1 MQFIHPYNTYFS
13 AFCFSIIMM
22 YILNIL
28 SAIKK
33 TRIKEL
39 KDFIFKS
46 YYRQIEFTKEN
57 SFYSLKHQ
65 KKKDLILLPTKLIK
79 KYLMLVMLKNIINHF

>member
-1 MQFIHPYNTYFS
+1 
-13 AFCFSIIMM
+13 M